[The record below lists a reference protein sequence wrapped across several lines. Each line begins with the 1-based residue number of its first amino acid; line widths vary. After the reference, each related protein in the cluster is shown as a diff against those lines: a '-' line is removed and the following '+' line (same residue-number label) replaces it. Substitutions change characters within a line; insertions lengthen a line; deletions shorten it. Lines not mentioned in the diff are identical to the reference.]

1 MLFIKMI
8 NFMFQDFF
16 HFIGVY
22 LLLCLFVAFFTLMW
36 DSLTTVFIEIFK
48 KEEKKIFYISEKN
61 IDKKF
66 LEELKKYSS
75 KVGERKD

>member
-1 MLFIKMI
+1 
-8 NFMFQDFF
+8 MFQDFF

-48 KEEKKIFYISEKN
+48 KEKNYFYISEKN
-61 IDKKF
+61 VDKKF

-75 KVGERKD
+75 KACERKD